1 MAGGNL
7 SPRQRMINMMYLV
20 LTALLAL
27 NVSKE
32 VLNSFFEVNMG
43 IERTTSNF
51 DSKNGSTYAD
61 INNAATNNPVKYQV
75 VKEKADGLKNAAD
88 ALVDSL
94 QQMKYN
100 LVLATDKLVYLGSE
114 NDFKDEDGKLIKEKA
129 ISSPWKQLS
138 REQQKSLIGYL
149 NAKDNRDKAGTL
161 FYNKKSKAHLSGE
174 GTPATKRKREM
185 QAIEEM
191 LINLSEGN
199 ERLQNSIDATF
210 NLEDRKQKDGKTIAW
225 EHHNFYDMP
234 AVGALTL
241 LSKMQSDIRNA
252 EANVIDY
259 LKKDIDAKAIKFAAA
274 EGIQIPQSNFVLKG
288 DSFRSQIFITANNPD
303 QNPDIYVGE
312 YDSIGDGQYEMRG
325 VEGVDYEV
333 VKVRG
338 GKGMFARRTSS
349 EGVKKWGGLIKMKT
363 ETGTKIYPFNGEY
376 LVASKQAVASPTNMA
391 VLYKNIENPLKVS
404 VAGYSASQVSASTR
418 NGSIKV
424 VNKGKGEWIVKP
436 TKLENNLVPI
446 IDLSVME
453 DGVRK
458 RMGSIEFKV
467 KDVPDPYPKAAGLNK
482 WTVSRGAL
490 KGAQMLI
497 AEMKNFPF
505 DRNAL
510 SFAVKSYN
518 IIAYNASGERLNIPT
533 VKGGKFTK
541 DVIDAIDNTRSGG
554 TVTFTDIVAKRR
566 GSKNEKDRRLGS
578 IVYTIK

>member
-75 VKEKADGLKNAAD
+75 VKEKADELKKAAD

-100 LVLATDKLVYLGSE
+100 LVLSTDKEVYLG
-114 NDFKDEDGKLIKEKA
+114 NDQEIKDEDGKLISEKA
-129 ISSPWKQLS
+129 ISLPWNQLTDQ
-138 REQQKSLIGYL
+138 QQKTSIGYL
-149 NAKDNRDKAGTL
+149 NAKDNRDQSGTL
-161 FYNKKSKAHLSGE
+161 FYNKKSKAHISGE
-174 GTPATKRKREM
+174 GTPATKRKIEM
-185 QAIEEM
+185 QSIESLM
-191 LINLSEGN
+191 IKFSEGN
-199 ERLQNSIDATF
+199 ERLQKSIDETF

-234 AVGALTL
+234 AVGALTI
-241 LSKMQSDIRNA
+241 LSKLQSDIRNA

-325 VEGVDYEV
+325 EEGVDYEV

-349 EGVKKWGGLIKMKT
+349 EGTKKWGGLIKMKT
-363 ETGTKIYPFNGEY
+363 ETGTKVYPFQGEY

-404 VAGYSASQVSASTR
+404 VAGYSASQISASTR

-458 RMGSIEFKV
+458 RMGSVEFKV
-467 KDVPDPYPKAAGLNK
+467 KDVPDPYPKAAGLSK
-482 WTVSRGAL
+482 WSVSRGAL

-541 DVIDAIDNTRSGG
+541 DVIDAIDNTPSGG